1 MEVAFFTDS
10 YRPYVSGVVN
20 SIDTLKTHLEYRN
33 HGVCI
38 FAPAYP
44 GRAGRDRHGGSVFR
58 YASLGAPV
66 YPQYRVPIPLSVGLA
81 TTLRRMGIQVIH
93 AHSPFLMGRLG
104 ASAARRLDLPLVFTF
119 HTLYD
124 FYFDVYAGPMK
135 DLFRPALMNY
145 LRSFCNQCSLII
157 APSRPVAAGIGA
169 MGIHAPVEVVPTGIP
184 LERYGGPPQEDM
196 RARWGIPPDAVLFL
210 YVGRL
215 AAEKDPDLLLEAF
228 ALAAR
233 HEETAC
239 LLLVGDGPLRES
251 LTEKAA
257 AYGLAGRV
265 RFTGGQ
271 PPEFMPDFYKAA
283 DVFAFP
289 SRSETQGLV
298 LVEAMAAGLPV
309 AAVNAAVTADVVGD
323 SPAGILTD
331 PTPEALAQA
340 MLMAALTDRP
350 ARSRAARDRARD
362 FSAHLMARRVE
373 NVYQD
378 LVDAFPSRRVRPAS

>member
-20 SIDTLKTHLEYRN
+20 SIDTLKSHLEYRN
-33 HGVCI
+33 HDVYI

-44 GRAGRDRHGGSVFR
+44 GREGRDRHGGRVFR

-66 YPQYRVPIPLSVGLA
+66 YPQYRVPIPLSVSLTA
-81 TTLRRMGIQVIH
+81 TLRRLGVQVIH
-93 AHSPFLMGRLG
+93 AHSPFLMGKLG
-104 ASAARRLDLPLVFTF
+104 ASAARRLGLPLVFTF

-124 FYFDVYAGPMK
+124 FYFDIYAGPMK
-135 DLFRPALMNY
+135 DLFRPALLNY
-145 LRSFCNQCSLII
+145 LRSFCNQCRLII
-157 APSRPVAAGIGA
+157 APSGPVAEGIRA

-184 LERYGGPPQEDM
+184 LERYEGPPQGDV

-215 AAEKDPDLLLEAF
+215 AAEKDPELLLDAF

-233 HEETAC
+233 REAQAC
-239 LLLVGDGPLRES
+239 LILVGDGPLREA

-257 AYGLAGRV
+257 ALGLAERV
-265 RFTGGQ
+265 RFAGVQ
-271 PPEFMPDFYKAA
+271 PPEAMPDFYKAA

-309 AAVNAAVTADVVGD
+309 AAVDAAATVDVVGD
-323 SPAGILTD
+323 SPGGILTE
-331 PTPEALAQA
+331 PTAGALAQA
-340 MLMAALTDRP
+340 MLAAALTDRP
-350 ARSRAARDRARD
+350 ARSLAARERARH
-362 FSAHLMARRVE
+362 FSAGLMARRME
-373 NVYQD
+373 KVYQD
-378 LVDAFPSRRVRPAS
+378 LVEAGRRVRPAS